1 MSFLEKILA
10 SKRDEIARAK
20 AHLSRVQ
27 IERLAAA
34 RRDSPRGFAAAL
46 DAPGVRVIAEL
57 KRASPSRGDIRADLD
72 PAATARAYA
81 DGGAAALS
89 VLTEPA
95 FFKGSA
101 ADLRQ
106 ARDATSLPVL
116 RKDFIIDPYQVYESA
131 ALHADA
137 ILLIVRILDDD
148 TLHALYTLAR
158 SLGLDVLT
166 EVFDEHDAARARTLG
181 ATPVG
186 INNRD
191 LDRFETDVNH
201 AARLAACLSPDT
213 AVVALSGIR
222 TLDDIRQTLAGGIR
236 RFLVGEA
243 LVRQSDPAATLRAWT
258 SLPIHTLSVESS
270 SSFLTPH
277 S

>member
-1 MSFLEKILA
+1 MRFTSQSASAPSGIDDPNVVVLTPGVFNSAYFEHTLLARLMGVELVEGRDLFCSGGRVWMRTTAGPTRVDVIYRRIDDAFLDRVAALL
-10 SKRDEIARAK
+10 SPTPTPRDEIARAK

-95 FFKGSA
+95 FFKGST

-106 ARDATSLPVL
+106 ARDATAT
-116 RKDFIIDPYQVYESA
+116 SA
-131 ALHADA
+131 ASPARRTSSRITNSA
-137 ILLIVRILDDD
+137 IGDRQILPWQTKSIRI
-148 TLHALYTLAR
+148 
-158 SLGLDVLT
+158 T
-166 EVFDEHDAARARTLG
+166 E
-181 ATPVG
+181 P
-186 INNRD
+186 
-191 LDRFETDVNH
+191 
-201 AARLAACLSPDT
+201 
-213 AVVALSGIR
+213 
-222 TLDDIRQTLAGGIR
+222 
-236 RFLVGEA
+236 
-243 LVRQSDPAATLRAWT
+243 
-258 SLPIHTLSVESS
+258 SS
-270 SSFLTPH
+270 SNRRIMPRYAA
-277 S
+277 